1 MKRVHTK
8 GAVALTAAAVL
19 IPCGAWYLIGTRQ
32 LGREATQLEQVA
44 RREATSAAERMA
56 AHLAISLEQL
66 NDHETNRPYLHYWR
80 EFLSRGESCDDLKVR
95 KSPLARFKRH
105 KLIKAHFQIDEQGKV
120 ASPEPWVS
128 MEGLQFSDPTA
139 GVPIDAMARRS
150 PVHAS
155 LMPTAALGGGA
166 SSSGANSSNASSSSA
181 NGGNDRPRA
190 EETAQVLP
198 FRWHTGAYEGT
209 PALMAVRQVITTGET
224 FVQGFMVD
232 SAGLAHW
239 VFEREFPADLA
250 PGEPRGD
257 TEARVPIVGVSWR
270 LKVDPTPRLERAQTR
285 AALLSRQFHQSY
297 SGGALGALLAGA
309 CLVMLIRRSE
319 RMAEERSRF
328 AAAAAHE
335 LRTPLAGIRLH
346 GEMLA
351 LALGNPAK
359 VTEYAGRITDE
370 AERLTRLVSNVF
382 NYTQVDQKQL
392 HIQRAPAD
400 VGQVV
405 REALAL
411 VQPIVERAGA
421 DLSVRV
427 EGGLPPVELDRDALH
442 QMVRNVVD
450 NAEKYSRQSA
460 DRRIE
465 VTVSSSDPAWVDIA
479 VRDHGPGV
487 PLHLRQ
493 RIFAPFAR
501 HGREDQPSGLGLGLS
516 VVRTLALAHGG
527 SVFVE
532 EPSGGGARFV
542 VRLPA
547 QPPATPEA

>member
-32 LGREATQLEQVA
+32 LAREATQLEQVA

-66 NDHETNRPYLHYWR
+66 NDHETNRPYLHYWK

-105 KLIKAHFQIDEQGKV
+105 KLIKAHFQIDELGKV
-120 ASPEPWVS
+120 TSPEPWVS

-139 GVPIDAMARRS
+139 GIAVDTMARRS

-155 LMPTAALGGGA
+155 LMPTAGA
-166 SSSGANSSNASSSSA
+166 SSS
-181 NGGNDRPRA
+181 DRPRA
-190 EETAQVLP
+190 EEAAQVTP
-198 FRWHTGAYEGT
+198 FRWHTGAYEGHA
-209 PALMAVRQVITTGET
+209 ALMAVRQVITSAET
-224 FVQGFMVD
+224 FVQGFVVD

-250 PGEPRGD
+250 PGEPRGE

-270 LKVDPTPRLERAQTR
+270 LRVDPSPRIDRAQVR

-351 LALGNPAK
+351 LALGNPTK

-392 HIQRAPAD
+392 HIQKSRAD

-405 REALAL
+405 REALTL
-411 VQPIVERAGA
+411 VQPIVERAGG
-421 DLSVRV
+421 DLTVRV
-427 EGGLPPVELDRDALH
+427 EEGLPLVDLDRDALH
-442 QMVRNVVD
+442 QMVRNLVD

-460 DRRIE
+460 DRRID
-465 VTVSSSDPAWVDIA
+465 VTVFTTDPAWVEIA

-487 PLHLRQ
+487 PVGARS
-493 RIFAPFAR
+493 RIFDPFAR
-501 HGREDQPSGLGLGLS
+501 HGDADQPSGLGLGLS
-516 VVRTLALAHGG
+516 VVRTLAIAHGG
-527 SVFVE
+527 TVSCD
-532 EPSGGGARFV
+532 EPTGGGARFV

-547 QPPATPEA
+547 RTDVAS